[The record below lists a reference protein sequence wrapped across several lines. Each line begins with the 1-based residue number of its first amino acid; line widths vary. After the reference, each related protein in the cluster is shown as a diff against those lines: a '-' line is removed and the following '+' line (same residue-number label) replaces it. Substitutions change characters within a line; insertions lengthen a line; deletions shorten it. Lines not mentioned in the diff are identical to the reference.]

1 MKYAVISTSDS
12 GYVQCIGICDNIN
25 EAFGKAYL
33 DLTDGYDDGA
43 LFSVTVPERSEGDCG
58 YVINLVERSSGS
70 TVWTALILEVKD
82 EQINS

>member
-1 MKYAVISTSDS
+1 MRYAVVITSDD
-12 GYVQCIGICDNIN
+12 GYTQCIGICEDIE
-25 EAFGKAYL
+25 EAFGKAFL

-43 LFSVTVPERSEGDCG
+43 LFSVTVPERAEGDCG
-58 YVINLVERSSGS
+58 WVINLVDRERS

>member
-1 MKYAVISTSDS
+1 MRYAVIITSDS

-58 YVINLVERSSGS
+58 YVINLVERQSGS

-82 EQINS
+82 E

>member
-1 MKYAVISTSDS
+1 MRYAVISTSDS

-58 YVINLVERSSGS
+58 YVINLVERQSGS

>member
-1 MKYAVISTSDS
+1 MRYAVISTSDS

-43 LFSVTVPERSEGDCG
+43 LFSVTVPERTEGDCG
-58 YVINLVERSSGS
+58 YVINLVDRSGS

-82 EQINS
+82 EQVNS

>member
-1 MKYAVISTSDS
+1 MRYAVISTSDS

-33 DLTDGYDDGA
+33 DLTDGYDNGA

-58 YVINLVERSSGS
+58 YVINLVERQSGS